1 MEGQCVKIFA
11 DSFTENDENC
21 LPTGRIVSLDSA
33 EGAPMDFRSF
43 TAIGEHLH
51 DPSIHLKNGSG
62 YDHNYILKKPDG
74 KLCARVYSPTSRI
87 LLDCRTTE
95 PGLQFYTGN
104 FLSTANIRGKG
115 GAVYADRSGFCL
127 ETQHFPNAMQHPNF
141 PSVVLPAGDLYRS
154 VTEYRFDIN

>member
-1 MEGQCVKIFA
+1 
-11 DSFTENDENC
+11 
-21 LPTGRIVSLDSA
+21 
-33 EGAPMDFRSF
+33 MDFRSF

-115 GAVYADRSGFCL
+115 GGGLCRPQRLLSGD
-127 ETQHFPNAMQHPNF
+127 PA
-141 PSVVLPAGDLYRS
+141 LPERDAAHISRRWCCRQGICTVR
-154 VTEYRFDIN
+154 

>member
-1 MEGQCVKIFA
+1 M
-11 DSFTENDENC
+11 
-21 LPTGRIVSLDSA
+21 
-33 EGAPMDFRSF
+33 
-43 TAIGEHLH
+43 
-51 DPSIHLKNGSG
+51 
-62 YDHNYILKKPDG
+62 KKPDG

-115 GAVYADRSGFCL
+115 GAVYADRGGFCL
-127 ETQHFPNAMQHPNF
+127 ETQHFPNAMQHPHF

>member
-1 MEGQCVKIFA
+1 
-11 DSFTENDENC
+11 
-21 LPTGRIVSLDSA
+21 
-33 EGAPMDFRSF
+33 MDFRSF

-95 PGLQFYTGN
+95 PG
-104 FLSTANIRGKG
+104 A
-115 GAVYADRSGFCL
+115 AVLYRQLFVHG
-127 ETQHFPNAMQHPNF
+127 QHPRQGRGGLCRPQRLLSGDPALPERDAAPAF
-141 PSVVLPAGDLYRS
+141 PVGGCCRQGICTVR
-154 VTEYRFDIN
+154 

>member
-1 MEGQCVKIFA
+1 MHIPLVYFVKQA
-11 DSFTENDENC
+11 
-21 LPTGRIVSLDSA
+21 LQVRIGAVS
-33 EGAPMDFRSF
+33 
-43 TAIGEHLH
+43 
-51 DPSIHLKNGSG
+51 GS
-62 YDHNYILKKPDG
+62 
-74 KLCARVYSPTSRI
+74 CRI

-127 ETQHFPNAMQHPNF
+127 ETQHFPNAMQHPHF

>member
-1 MEGQCVKIFA
+1 
-11 DSFTENDENC
+11 
-21 LPTGRIVSLDSA
+21 
-33 EGAPMDFRSF
+33 MDFRSF

-127 ETQHFPNAMQHPNF
+127 ETQHFPNAMQHP
-141 PSVVLPAGDLYRS
+141 LPVGGAAGRGFVPFGDRIPVRYQLNWKGLAAFCRTFS
-154 VTEYRFDIN
+154 GIFIKIERRNEDFFSNL

>member
-1 MEGQCVKIFA
+1 MELTNGIIILFERFENIAVSYPLIIA
-11 DSFTENDENC
+11 LTSF
-21 LPTGRIVSLDSA
+21 G
-33 EGAPMDFRSF
+33 G
-43 TAIGEHLH
+43 
-51 DPSIHLKNGSG
+51 
-62 YDHNYILKKPDG
+62 
-74 KLCARVYSPTSRI
+74 LCALAH

-127 ETQHFPNAMQHPNF
+127 ETQHFPNAMQHPHF